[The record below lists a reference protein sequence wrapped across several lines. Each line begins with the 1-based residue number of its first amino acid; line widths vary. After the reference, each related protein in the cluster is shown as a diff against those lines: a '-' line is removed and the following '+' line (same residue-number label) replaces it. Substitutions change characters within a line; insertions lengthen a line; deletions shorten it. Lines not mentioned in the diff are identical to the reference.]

1 MKGQDIRHLDE
12 ARDRLLTG
20 LKGGWKKL
28 NVKRILI
35 IEDAFGR
42 FSLGVWGP
50 QSSMNSLKKIMMG
63 IAPFDSGSIFSPP
76 VSPGDFD
83 PLELESSWEE
93 ALSIVEDDEVE
104 WDERLRIT
112 VRHRMLPAWQRITK
126 EPLWRLDGD
135 GICPVVAFY
144 SFKGGM
150 GRTTALSLFAVSR
163 ALQNEHVVVVDL
175 DLDAPGLGSILAST
189 NAPPYGVVDY
199 LIETPILGERPK
211 DLLDYSWNVDLGANR
226 TTGSLRV
233 FPAGNLD
240 RNYLGKMARLDFEA
254 EPYIEGVRRHP
265 VEELLLHIHEKLR
278 PDWILVDSRTGF
290 SETAGMVLSGLCN
303 FHVLFGVDSNQSWE
317 GIGYAVRKLGAER
330 LSRNLPQAEVMMV
343 HAMVPELS
351 KNSAK
356 EDLLEHFSD
365 RSQEVFADGYFAQ
378 DEENR
383 DEDFWYLNDEMGNS
397 SPYHPWPLPYR
408 PSLAQSVAIEDLVDE
423 LNGSK
428 EYSTFCIALAAR
440 ARGGNAEEAL

>member
-1 MKGQDIRHLDE
+1 MKAQGIRHLDE
-12 ARDRLLTG
+12 ARDHLITG
-20 LKGGWKKL
+20 LKEGWKKL
-28 NVKRILI
+28 NVKRVLI

-50 QSSMNSLKKIMMG
+50 QSSMDSLRMIMKGITPFNSE
-63 IAPFDSGSIFSPP
+63 SIFWPP
-76 VSPGDFD
+76 ESLGAFD
-83 PLELESSWEE
+83 PLELEISWED
-93 ALSIVEDDEVE
+93 ASSIVGDDEDE
-104 WDERLRIT
+104 WDGRLRIT

-126 EPLWRLDGD
+126 EPLWRLEGD
-135 GICPVVAFY
+135 RVCPIVAFY

-150 GRTTALSLFAVSR
+150 GRTRALSLFAVSR

-175 DLDAPGLGSILAST
+175 DLDAPGLGSILASM

-211 DLLDYSWNVDLGANR
+211 DLLDYSWSVDLGSHR

-240 RNYLGKMARLDFEA
+240 RHYLGKMARLDFET
-254 EPYIEGVRRHP
+254 EPCMEGVNQHP
-265 VEELLLHIHEKLR
+265 VEELLLHIHEKFE
-278 PDWILVDSRTGF
+278 PDWILIDSRTGF
-290 SETAGMVLSGLCN
+290 SETAGMLLSGLCN
-303 FHVLFGVDSNQSWE
+303 FHVLFGVDSSQSWE

-330 LSRNLPQAEVMMV
+330 LSRNLPQAEAMMV
-343 HAMVPELS
+343 HAMVPELP
-351 KNSAK
+351 KNAK

-365 RSQEVFADGYFAQ
+365 RSQEVFADGYFAR

-397 SPYHPWPLPYR
+397 SPDHPWPLPYK
-408 PSLAQSVAIEDLVDE
+408 PALAQSFAAEDLVGA
-423 LNGSK
+423 LNESK
-428 EYSTFCIALAAR
+428 DYQAFCNALAAR
-440 ARGGNAEEAL
+440 ARGGNTEEAL